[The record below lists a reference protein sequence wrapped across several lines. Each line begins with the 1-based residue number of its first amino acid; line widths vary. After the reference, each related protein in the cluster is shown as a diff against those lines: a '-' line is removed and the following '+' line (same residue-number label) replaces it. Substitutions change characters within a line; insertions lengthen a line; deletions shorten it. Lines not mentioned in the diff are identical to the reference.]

1 EVFQNL
7 RLELGE
13 GLGGLVAQTARPYAS
28 PDYRTDER
36 FRHTR
41 DINAGVF
48 DEGLVAILGVPLLLG
63 SVHGGDRKVIGV
75 LFAADRSPRA
85 FAPEEVALLSSLA
98 AHAAIALDT
107 ARALDDT
114 RAALAGLGRA
124 NEVVR
129 AHAA

>member
-1 EVFQNL
+1 M
-7 RLELGE
+7 
-13 GLGGLVAQTARPYAS
+13 
-28 PDYRTDER
+28 
-36 FRHTR
+36 
-41 DINAGVF
+41 
-48 DEGLVAILGVPLLLG
+48 
-63 SVHGGDRKVIGV
+63 

-114 RAALAGLGRA
+114 RAALAELGRA

-129 AHAA
+129 AHAAAVQRAEEAHDRLTDLVLRAATCARSPRPSPGSSRAP